1 MNSSQQGFIPVR
13 PFTQSSGMNSDWN
26 TMNRN
31 QSSSYGRSNYYNED
45 DVFSRRPA
53 YEPVYSYRNKRDGRD
68 RSDVPTD
75 ATAVP
80 PVLRLQKNR
89 YNLYNQKY
97 KMPPNTFM
105 TNEFKK
111 ENIQKEELDSTTWVT
126 VSGVTE
132 ENLNAVRSFFDSL
145 GTILQSTALIHNYI
159 KIQYSTA
166 YEAERALG
174 YNGKK
179 IDNTYIIGVFKCEEP
194 ENQEDCLSFEN
205 SALKGDIST
214 QRLDIGENDILRQF
228 PQKRKSF
235 CSTLFDFL
243 LGY

>member
-1 MNSSQQGFIPVR
+1 M
-13 PFTQSSGMNSDWN
+13 
-26 TMNRN
+26 
-31 QSSSYGRSNYYNED
+31 
-45 DVFSRRPA
+45 
-53 YEPVYSYRNKRDGRD
+53 
-68 RSDVPTD
+68 
-75 ATAVP
+75 
-80 PVLRLQKNR
+80 
-89 YNLYNQKY
+89 
-97 KMPPNTFM
+97 
-105 TNEFKK
+105 
-111 ENIQKEELDSTTWVT
+111 T

-159 KIQYSTA
+159 KIQYVPSLLRPVSSRYSTA

-214 QRLDIGENDILRQF
+214 QYSALYC
-228 PQKRKSF
+228 P
-235 CSTLFDFL
+235 
-243 LGY
+243 

>member
-1 MNSSQQGFIPVR
+1 M
-13 PFTQSSGMNSDWN
+13 
-26 TMNRN
+26 
-31 QSSSYGRSNYYNED
+31 
-45 DVFSRRPA
+45 
-53 YEPVYSYRNKRDGRD
+53 
-68 RSDVPTD
+68 
-75 ATAVP
+75 
-80 PVLRLQKNR
+80 
-89 YNLYNQKY
+89 
-97 KMPPNTFM
+97 
-105 TNEFKK
+105 
-111 ENIQKEELDSTTWVT
+111 T

-132 ENLNAVRSFFDSL
+132 ENLNAIRSFFDSL

-159 KIQYSTA
+159 KIQYVPSLLRPVSSRYSTA

-205 SALKGDIST
+205 SDLKGDIST
-214 QRLDIGENDILRQF
+214 QYSALIVHDRDRRLNIVENDILRQF